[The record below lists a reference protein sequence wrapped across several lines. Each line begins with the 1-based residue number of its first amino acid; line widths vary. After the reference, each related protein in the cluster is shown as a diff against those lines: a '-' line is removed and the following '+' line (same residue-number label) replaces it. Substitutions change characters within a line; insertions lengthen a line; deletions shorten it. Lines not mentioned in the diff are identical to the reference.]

1 MRGGACRGLT
11 LAVVVAILAAVLLA
25 PERRPQMAEVAGSFV
40 WNHPHPRFG
49 GLSAIDL
56 APDGLGFVV
65 VSDTAAF
72 FSGRF
77 ARGPEGEVTGAEIGA
92 PVLPVSHHGTPLQ
105 DWMEDAE
112 SVAILPDGGFY
123 VSYESHDR
131 IVRYG
136 PGGREWIAE
145 HWAPVLRTLTLNKGI
160 EALAID
166 AAGRLLAMPEA
177 PPGGGDTPVWRIRGQ
192 EAELAFTLRRDR
204 NWAPTGADFGP
215 DGRLYLLERDFWPLL
230 GFSSRVRRIALSGD
244 LVVAD
249 EVIWQSDPGRH
260 DNLEG
265 IAAWQDGA
273 GAIRLTLLSDDNF
286 LPVQRTEVVDLR
298 VIP

>member
-1 MRGGACRGLT
+1 MRGSLGVGLT
-11 LAVVVAILAAVLLA
+11 AVALAAVLAA
-25 PERRPQMAEVAGSFV
+25 PAPLPQKAEEVGTFV
-40 WNHPHPRFG
+40 WEVPRPRFG

-56 APDGLGFVV
+56 APDGLAFVV

-77 ARGPEGEVTGAEIGA
+77 VRGPKGEVAGAEIGA
-92 PVLPVSHHGTPLQ
+92 PVLPVSHHSTPLQ
-105 DWMEDAE
+105 DWMDDAE
-112 SVAILPDGGFY
+112 GVAIAPDGGLY

-136 PGGREWIAE
+136 PGGVEWVAE
-145 HWAPVLRTLTLNKGI
+145 HWPPVFRSLTVNKGI

-166 AAGRLLAMPEA
+166 SKGRLLAMPEA
-177 PPGGGDTPVWRIRGQ
+177 PSGGGDTPVWRIRGQ
-192 EAELAFTLRRDR
+192 DAELAFTLRRDR

-230 GFSSRVRRIALSGD
+230 GFSSRVRRIALEGD
-244 LVVAD
+244 RVAAD
-249 EVIWQSDPGRH
+249 EVIWQSEPGRH

-265 IAAWQDGA
+265 IAAWRDGA

-286 LPVQRTEVVDLR
+286 LPVQRTEIVDLR